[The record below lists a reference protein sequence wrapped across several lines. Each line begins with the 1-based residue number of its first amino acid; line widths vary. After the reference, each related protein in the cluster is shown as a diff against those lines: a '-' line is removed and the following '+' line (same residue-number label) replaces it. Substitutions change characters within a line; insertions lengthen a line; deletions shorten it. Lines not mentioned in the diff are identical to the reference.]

1 MGQRYYLMA
10 SLPALYPEWL
20 GDRTFR
26 EVHGTRFPY
35 VGGAMANGISTPAM
49 VVALGRAGMIGFFGA
64 GGLDL
69 SEIEAGIGAIQS
81 ELEGS
86 GAAWG
91 SNLIFS
97 PHEQGLEAAVTELYI
112 RRGVTRVSA
121 SAYMKLTPPL
131 VRLASTGLTTDPA
144 GAIRRRHHLL
154 AKVSRPEVAR
164 LFMAPP
170 PAEMLRELVTAGQ
183 LSEQEARLAAA
194 IPLAEDVTAEADSG
208 GHTDNRP
215 LTVLLPT
222 ILRLRDEMVREHD
235 YARPIRVGAAGG
247 LGTPSAVA
255 AAFAA
260 GAAYVLTGSVNQAA
274 LEAGISDAGKELLV
288 QAGMADIT
296 MAPSP
301 DMFEMGVKVQVLKRG
316 TMFAN
321 RAARLFDLYRAYS
334 SLEELPDSERE
345 RLEAEVLQ
353 ASVAEVWEEC
363 RQFFAA
369 RDPSELRR
377 AEQDPRRRMALV
389 FRWYLGRSS
398 RWAIAGEPARRLDYQ
413 IWCGPAI
420 GAFNGW
426 TAGTFLAER
435 QNRTTVQIARNLLEG
450 AAVVT
455 RAQQLRSFGVP
466 VPGEAFDFK
475 PRPLA

>member
-1 MGQRYYLMA
+1 
-10 SLPALYPEWL
+10 
-20 GDRTFR
+20 
-26 EVHGTRFPY
+26 
-35 VGGAMANGISTPAM
+35 
-49 VVALGRAGMIGFFGA
+49 
-64 GGLDL
+64 
-69 SEIEAGIGAIQS
+69 
-81 ELEGS
+81 
-86 GAAWG
+86 
-91 SNLIFS
+91 
-97 PHEQGLEAAVTELYI
+97 
-112 RRGVTRVSA
+112 
-121 SAYMKLTPPL
+121 
-131 VRLASTGLTTDPA
+131 
-144 GAIRRRHHLL
+144 
-154 AKVSRPEVAR
+154 
-164 LFMAPP
+164 
-170 PAEMLRELVTAGQ
+170 
-183 LSEQEARLAAA
+183 
-194 IPLAEDVTAEADSG
+194 
-208 GHTDNRP
+208 
-215 LTVLLPT
+215 
-222 ILRLRDEMVREHD
+222 
-235 YARPIRVGAAGG
+235 
-247 LGTPSAVA
+247 
-255 AAFAA
+255 
-260 GAAYVLTGSVNQAA
+260 
-274 LEAGISDAGKELLV
+274 
-288 QAGMADIT
+288 
-296 MAPSP
+296 
-301 DMFEMGVKVQVLKRG
+301 MFEMGVKVQVLKRG

-413 IWCGPAI
+413 IWSGPAI